1 LTVPV
6 HRRTL
11 ELVFLY
17 VEAAFGARST
27 VKTAGRLAGASLAL
41 AMMCMLAAPSFAFA
55 QRAPGF
61 RGGAPVVGGAN
72 LGVSRSVAVPFP
84 GRGPVVGGSTLG
96 VGRSVA
102 VPFPPHH
109 FGPRPPFRPSFPIA
123 VVGGV
128 PAVVYAA
135 PPSDQ
140 AYYPPD
146 YYPPAYYPPAY
157 YDPSMSYAPPSG
169 TVSFAP
175 DPSQKIVQF
184 PTGRYEMRGDGVS
197 SPYTWVWIP
206 NPPTSPPPAAPTEP
220 PAAPT
225 AQPAAEPGSSSPP
238 SAARISRL
246 YRWTDEQGSVHWTDR
261 LDAVPEQYR
270 SRVKQTSPS

>member
-1 LTVPV
+1 MVSPVETCAPTSTSQVNPASCQLCGGTLHTRFATV
-6 HRRTL
+6 HDTGTGDS
-11 ELVFLY
+11 FS
-17 VEAAFGARST
+17 VEACGSCGLGQTR
-27 VKTAGRLAGASLAL
+27 
-41 AMMCMLAAPSFAFA
+41 
-55 QRAPGF
+55 
-61 RGGAPVVGGAN
+61 PV
-72 LGVSRSVAVPFP
+72 
-84 GRGPVVGGSTLG
+84 
-96 VGRSVA
+96 
-102 VPFPPHH
+102 
-109 FGPRPPFRPSFPIA
+109 
-123 VVGGV
+123 
-128 PAVVYAA
+128 
-135 PPSDQ
+135 PSDWGR
-140 AYYPPD
+140 